1 MSTLFIGQKK
11 IVLPSVDSTNNFA
24 ANLIKETNVVDGTV
38 ILSEKQTNGRGQSGN
53 SWQSAYGDNIT
64 CSYILRPKFL
74 DIEEQFYIS
83 IITSLAIIS
92 TLKSY
97 GIEPKIKWPNDILVG
112 SRKIAGILIENSISG
127 KTLNHSIIGVGL
139 NVNQTSFDLGI
150 SATSIANVT
159 GQIQIKETVLDRLS
173 GNLEK
178 YYLQLRAG
186 SFEDIKAEYLTELY
200 GYGEQL
206 KYRDIASN
214 KTFVGTIV
222 DVENNGPVKLNT
234 GSGIRSYY
242 FKEVELITE

>member
-159 GQIQIKETVLDRLS
+159 GQIQIKETVLDGLS

-178 YYLQLRAG
+178 
-186 SFEDIKAEYLTELY
+186 
-200 GYGEQL
+200 
-206 KYRDIASN
+206 
-214 KTFVGTIV
+214 
-222 DVENNGPVKLNT
+222 
-234 GSGIRSYY
+234 
-242 FKEVELITE
+242 